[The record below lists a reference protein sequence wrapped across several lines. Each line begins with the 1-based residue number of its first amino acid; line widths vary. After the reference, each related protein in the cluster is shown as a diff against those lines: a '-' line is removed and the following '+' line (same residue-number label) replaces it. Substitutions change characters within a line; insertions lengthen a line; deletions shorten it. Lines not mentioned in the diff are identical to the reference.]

1 MLLDGPGVRP
11 KHVMS
16 FGMEMQTHQ
25 GTQQQ
30 QQTNLQSTEEIQQPA
45 VTPDPQELSPEPT
58 LITPVPEHVTD
69 TDPSPA
75 LSRPAAT
82 IQQRRLQPPSRSERV
97 DALLQKIIDKLD
109 GYFEKDQDWKDKFL
123 TEIIGRNHEEL
134 VIKRI
139 S

>member
-1 MLLDGPGVRP
+1 M
-11 KHVMS
+11 
-16 FGMEMQTHQ
+16 
-25 GTQQQ
+25 
-30 QQTNLQSTEEIQQPA
+30 
-45 VTPDPQELSPEPT
+45 SPEPT

-82 IQQRRLQPPSRSERV
+82 IQQPPRTRQRRLQPPSRSERV
-97 DALLQKIIDKLD
+97 DALLQKFIDELD
-109 GYFEKDQDWKDKFL
+109 GYFEKDQEWKDKFL